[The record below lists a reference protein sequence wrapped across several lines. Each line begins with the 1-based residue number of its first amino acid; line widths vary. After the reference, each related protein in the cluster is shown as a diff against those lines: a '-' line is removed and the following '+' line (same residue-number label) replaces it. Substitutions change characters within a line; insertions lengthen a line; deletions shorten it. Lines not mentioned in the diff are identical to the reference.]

1 MRLFIITFAL
11 FMLSVSIF
19 AKDNNEINDIT
30 VGYGSSTDNIDIY
43 KVSIK
48 KDLNK
53 YFFERRYKYLPRYYE
68 TSLSYWKAESGGNIS
83 SISFTPMYRYD
94 FNQYY
99 DSTPYIEI
107 GIGLSYLSESKLDSE
122 NFGTHVQFEDVIGIG
137 YKFSD
142 FDLSFRYI
150 HYSNAGMDSNSAYVD
165 FSMISISYEF

>member
-1 MRLFIITFAL
+1 MVCI
-11 FMLSVSIF
+11 LSINLY
-19 AKDNNEINDIT
+19 ANDELDEIS
-30 VGYGSSTDNIDIY
+30 VGYGSSTDDINMY

-53 YFFERRYKYLPRYYE
+53 YFFKHRYKYLPMYYE
-68 TSLSYWKAESGGNIS
+68 ASFGYWKAESGGDIKNIS
-83 SISFTPMYRYD
+83 LTPMFRYN

-99 DSTPYIEI
+99 ESTPYIEI
-107 GIGLSYLSESKLDSE
+107 GIGLSYLSKTNLESE

-137 YKFSD
+137 YRFSD